1 MGHNDSPVSKG
12 EDVPHKPK
20 GQATFKEFIEECRGM
35 VIAKIR
41 EYVSE
46 KDHKAYRIMRDYIDR
61 QGSYRRPGLVMLT
74 GKLFGAGVDDL
85 VLPAAAQQL
94 SEDWIL
100 MQDDTE
106 DDSDLR
112 RGKPAAQKLYGWV
125 HTMNASNIGHMAMWR
140 MLKDYIRQVGF
151 EKGNR
156 MYEKFYDM
164 LEYTLEGQHIENDFI
179 HYTKDIKNAT
189 EDLYYRICD
198 SKTSFYTVYG
208 PMQIGAIAAGQ
219 NDKVLEALKEIG
231 QPAGVAFQIT
241 DDVLDMTADEKV
253 FGKKNFGDLY
263 EGKVTLMILHAYK
276 NATPE
281 EKTRIEAIYAKKRSE
296 KTGEEI
302 AFLRDI
308 IAKYKGIEHAQEVA
322 EVYGQKARAALEKNR
337 GLLPMNGLTPVIVSA
352 LQELYIRKK

>member
-1 MGHNDSPVSKG
+1 MASKG
-12 EDVPHKPK
+12 SAKPDDLITV
-20 GQATFKEFIEECRGM
+20 GRHDGPTTFKEFIELYRAP
-35 VIAKIR
+35 VYKKIC
-41 EYVSE
+41 EYLPVKEPAVHS
-46 KDHKAYRIMRDYIDR
+46 IMRDYVDR

-74 GKLFGAGVDDL
+74 GKLFGADTEEL
-85 VLPAAAQQL
+85 LLPAAAQQL

-100 MQDDTE
+100 MQDDVE

-125 HTMNASNIGHMAMWR
+125 HSMNATNIGHIAMWR
-140 MLKDYIRQVGF
+140 MLKDYMRQAGF

-156 MYEKFYDM
+156 MYEKFYEM
-164 LEYTLEGQHIENDFI
+164 LEYTVEGQHIENSFI

-189 EDLYYRICD
+189 EGLYFRICD

-219 NDKVLEALKEIG
+219 SDEVLDALEEIG
-231 QPAGVAFQIT
+231 RPAGVAFQIA
-241 DDVLDMTADEKV
+241 DDVLDMTADEKL

-276 NATPE
+276 IATQD
-281 EKTRIEAIYAKKRSE
+281 EKSKIEAIYGKKRSE
-296 KTGEEI
+296 KTEEDI
-302 AFLRDI
+302 IFLRDMI
-308 IAKYKGIEHAQEVA
+308 GKYKSIEYAQGVA
-322 EVYGQKARAALEKNR
+322 EEYGRKARAALEKYR
-337 GLLPMNGLTPVIVSA
+337 DLLPMNGLTPVIISA

>member
-1 MGHNDSPVSKG
+1 MDSDDSHKSEDANAQGNSK
-12 EDVPHKPK
+12 EPI
-20 GQATFKEFIEECRGM
+20 TFKSFIEEYRGI
-35 VIAKIR
+35 VNAKIC
-41 EYVSE
+41 EYVNAE
-46 KDHKAYRIMRDYIDR
+46 KHAVYRIMRDYIDR

-74 GKLFGAGVDDL
+74 GRLFGASIDEL
-85 VLPAAAQQL
+85 ILPAAAQQL
-94 SEDWIL
+94 SEDWVL

-140 MLKDYIRQVGF
+140 MLKDYIGQVGF

-156 MYEKFYDM
+156 MYEKFYEM
-164 LEYTLEGQHIENDFI
+164 LTYTVEGQHIENDFI

-231 QPAGVAFQIT
+231 QPAGVAFQIM
-241 DDVLDMTADEKV
+241 DDILDMTADEKV

-281 EKTRIEAIYAKKRSE
+281 EKARIEAIYAKKRSE
-296 KTGEEI
+296 KTEEDI

-308 IAKYKGIEHAQEVA
+308 IAKYKGIEYAQGVA
-322 EVYGQKARAALEKNR
+322 EVYGQKARDALEKNR
-337 GLLPMNGLTPVIVSA
+337 SLLPMNGLTPVIVSA

>member
-1 MGHNDSPVSKG
+1 MASKG
-12 EDVPHKPK
+12 SAKPDDLITV
-20 GQATFKEFIEECRGM
+20 GRHDGPATFKEFIELYRAPVYKTIC
-35 VIAKIR
+35 
-41 EYVSE
+41 EYLPVKEPAVHS
-46 KDHKAYRIMRDYIDR
+46 IMRDYVDR

-74 GKLFGAGVDDL
+74 GKLFGADTEEL
-85 VLPAAAQQL
+85 LLPAAAQQL

-100 MQDDTE
+100 MQDDVE

-125 HTMNASNIGHMAMWR
+125 HSMNATNNGHIAMWR
-140 MLKDYIRQVGF
+140 MLKDYMRQAGF

-156 MYEKFYDM
+156 MYEKFYEM
-164 LEYTLEGQHIENDFI
+164 LEYTVEGQHIENSFI

-189 EDLYYRICD
+189 EGLYFRICD

-219 NDKVLEALKEIG
+219 SDEVLDALEEIG
-231 QPAGVAFQIT
+231 RPAGVAFQIA
-241 DDVLDMTADEKV
+241 DDVLDMTADEKL

-276 NATPE
+276 MATPD
-281 EKTRIEAIYAKKRSE
+281 EKSKIEAIYRKKRSE
-296 KTGEEI
+296 KTGDDI
-302 AFLRDI
+302 MFLRNMI
-308 IAKYKGIEHAQEVA
+308 SKYKSIEYAQGIA
-322 EVYGQKARAALEKNR
+322 EEYGRKARTALEKYRN
-337 GLLPMNGLTPVIVSA
+337 LLPMNGLTPVIISA